1 MEGIYVFFSLIF
13 WWQGLLGTIAFA
25 WAAGSSSGLISMIE
39 NGTYTMMSA
48 AWHFKVIM
56 SSYSRSGFSMFSFFL
71 RFEKRKHRVG
81 IVKYECYISYIYI
94 YFQYM
99 YRYISSMYTHIY
111 IYICIH
117 TFSASSCRHGFW
129 APKATVLKPRFVN
142 KIRVRNFSFFFCDL
156 TFVPFLFGR
165 KIEFQLPFP
174 YFFH

>member
-81 IVKYECYISYIYI
+81 IVKYECYI

-99 YRYISSMYTHIY
+99 YRYISSMYTPIY
-111 IYICIH
+111 I
-117 TFSASSCRHGFW
+117 
-129 APKATVLKPRFVN
+129 
-142 KIRVRNFSFFFCDL
+142 
-156 TFVPFLFGR
+156 
-165 KIEFQLPFP
+165 
-174 YFFH
+174 